1 MPNDYY
7 NHGVYPSPN
16 SPGSSSQLRAE
27 LDSIAAGFNKL
38 PTLTS
43 NSYKLV
49 RVNLAGTALEAVN
62 TLPTLN
68 VIDTGFT
75 IQDDVDNTK
84 QAQFQVSGISAG
96 ATRVFA
102 FPNASTTIVGTDVSQ
117 TLTNKTISGADNTI
131 TNVSLTTGVTG
142 TLPIG
147 SGGTNASTAA
157 GARANI
163 LPSFTGNANKALFVN
178 PGETDVTYSLINLSA
193 VTGVLPVAN
202 GGTNAS
208 TASGARVNLLPSFAG
223 KSGYALVINGSETD
237 VEFLPAPGIGLPVQ
251 ANEGGTGLTSPG
263 AVNNLLTS
271 TGTGWASLPPPI
283 TGPSTAKTY
292 FMGQF

>member
-38 PTLTS
+38 PTLTA
-43 NSYKLV
+43 NGNKFV
-49 RVNLAGTALEAVN
+49 RVNAAGTLLE
-62 TLPTLN
+62 
-68 VIDTGFT
+68 T
-75 IQDDVDNTK
+75 I
-84 QAQFQVSGISAG
+84 
-96 ATRVFA
+96 ATIPV
-102 FPNASTTIVGTDVSQ
+102 
-117 TLTNKTISGADNTI
+117 
-131 TNVSLTTGVTG
+131 
-142 TLPIG
+142 G
-147 SGGTNASTAA
+147 SGGTGLSSYTADGALYANGTGTALLSGTLPVISGGTGQTSYASNGALYANGAGTAILSGALPVVSGGTGASTAA

-163 LPSFTGNANKALFVN
+163 LPSFTGNANKALVVN
-178 PGETDVTYSLINLSA
+178 PGETDVAYSLINLSA

-202 GGTNAS
+202 GGTNSS

-263 AVNNLLTS
+263 ALGNLLTS